1 MCTVGLHLSRS
12 IVVHVIRVIRS
23 FERLL
28 KPVIVYV
35 QCMLRGSHCY
45 FFSHATK
52 KWGTVPPLQKVGGTR
67 TSPPVP
73 PESYAYVFRRWWRAI
88 LRHNDF
94 GLIYEISKDI
104 ATARNKNGNFRRHH
118 SHLMPPIQRT
128 PMNVCITLMSSE
140 SPHYISAAGSMGLSL
155 FKFLW
160 RASNRQAHNVTERI
174 IVFQGHPRSSILV
187 PIESACTYP

>member
-1 MCTVGLHLSRS
+1 MGYVFAADSIYAFPCILKQAGLKTRASTLNDSTRKTVFNAKWLFKVIQGYLFQCQWKAIGGLHIQS
-12 IVVHVIRVIRS
+12 
-23 FERLL
+23 
-28 KPVIVYV
+28 
-35 QCMLRGSHCY
+35 
-45 FFSHATK
+45 
-52 KWGTVPPLQKVGGTR
+52 
-67 TSPPVP
+67 
-73 PESYAYVFRRWWRAI
+73 